1 MEGAPKTLA
10 PSSCLGKR
18 PSNLVKASGLH
29 YYASEAD
36 NYLRPPVLLI
46 HGAGGHHLYWPA
58 QVRRL
63 ADQRVFAIDLPGHGR
78 SDGIGH
84 HRVQAYVEDVLQFM
98 SQLRLNAAVL
108 VGHSMGG
115 AIALDAALRHPQ
127 RVLGL
132 GLVGSGARLRV
143 HPEILSKAG
152 QVATFAAAVSLIGE
166 RSFAAR
172 AGARLKE
179 LALKRMAEIR
189 PAVLEGDLLACDAFD
204 AMGLLAEIAC
214 PTLILCG
221 AEDEMT
227 PRRFSEYLHENIRG
241 SILRIVP
248 NAGHMVMLE
257 EPHAVA
263 DALGNFLD
271 SIPYKPGR

>member
-1 MEGAPKTLA
+1 M
-10 PSSCLGKR
+10 
-18 PSNLVKASGLH
+18 H

-63 ADQRVFAIDLPGHGR
+63 GDQRVFAMDLPGHGR

-84 HRVQAYVEDVLQFM
+84 HRVQDYVEDLLQFM
-98 SQLRLNAAVL
+98 NQLRLNAAVM

-115 AIALDAALRHPQ
+115 AIALDAALRYPQ

-132 GLVGSGARLRV
+132 GLVGSGARLRL
-143 HPEILSKAG
+143 HPDILSNAS
-152 QVATFAAAVSLIGE
+152 QEATFPAAVRLIGE

-172 AGARLKE
+172 TGGRLRE
-179 LALKRMAEIR
+179 LALRRMAEMR

-204 AMGLLAEIAC
+204 VMGQLVKIAC

-227 PRRFSEYLHENIRG
+227 PRKFSEYLHENIRG
-241 SILRIVP
+241 STLRIIP

-257 EPHAVA
+257 EPNAVA
-263 DALGNFLD
+263 DVLGSFLD
-271 SIPYKPGR
+271 SIPYEPGR

>member
-1 MEGAPKTLA
+1 VLDAVARLFARMPRFGQCQLA
-10 PSSCLGKR
+10 RVSS
-18 PSNLVKASGLH
+18 LH

-63 ADQRVFAIDLPGHGR
+63 GGQRVFAMDLPGHGR
-78 SDGIGH
+78 SDGVGH
-84 HRVQAYVEDVLQFM
+84 HRVQDYAEDLLQLM
-98 SQLRLNAAVL
+98 SQLRLNAAVM

-115 AIALDAALRHPQ
+115 AIALDAALRYPR
-127 RVLGL
+127 RVMAL

-143 HPEILSKAG
+143 HPDILSKAA
-152 QVATFAAAVSLIGE
+152 QADTFPAAISLIGE
-166 RSFAAR
+166 RSF
-172 AGARLKE
+172 GARTGGRLRE
-179 LALKRMAEIR
+179 LALQRMAEIR
-189 PAVLEGDLLACDAFD
+189 PAVLEGDLLACEAFD
-204 AMGLLAEIAC
+204 VMGQLAEITC

-221 AEDEMT
+221 AQDGMT
-227 PRRFSEYLHENIRG
+227 PPKFSMYLHENIRG
-241 SILRIVP
+241 STLRIIP

-263 DALGNFLD
+263 DALSSFLD
-271 SIPYKPGR
+271 SVPYKPGG